1 MAGNINKS
9 LNSQPCETLSWNW
22 PMSKNEWSTHIDQQ
36 ERERGME
43 REWMD
48 KLSGC
53 KD

>member
-1 MAGNINKS
+1 MAGIINKY

-36 ERERGME
+36 ERERD
-43 REWMD
+43 RMD